1 MVSIIDRVRGANTP
15 EPVDPEPESF
25 EEMTL
30 QEHLLELRNRLVYSA
45 IAVAVGFVVGL
56 IFSFRMLDLIERLS
70 GVGKLKALDPM
81 ESFVATMKVALYI
94 GIGLAMPILIY
105 QIVRFLAPG
114 LTRNEKRYLYRAI
127 PFVFGM
133 FVLGVLFAF
142 FIVIPRGLR
151 FLHGF
156 GGGTF
161 EADFRASSVV
171 SFYLTLLLWVGIV
184 FELPVVMYILAKL
197 HVVTAQML
205 GGIRKYALILIM
217 IAAAI
222 ITPTPD
228 PFNMF
233 LIAAPM
239 YLLYELGIL
248 LARFA

>member
-1 MVSIIDRVRGANTP
+1 MVSIIDRVRGSNTP
-15 EPVDPEPESF
+15 EPVDPGPETF

-45 IAVAVGFVVGL
+45 IAVAVGFVIGL
-56 IFSFRMLDLIERLS
+56 VFSFRMLNLIERLS
-70 GVGKLKALDPM
+70 GVGKLQVLAPM
-81 ESFVATMKVALYI
+81 ESFVTTMKVALYI
-94 GIGLAMPILIY
+94 GIGFAMPVLVY

-133 FVLGVLFAF
+133 FVLGVLFAY
-142 FIVIPRGLR
+142 FIVIPRGLK

-156 GGGTF
+156 GSGTF
-161 EADFRASSVV
+161 DANFRASEVI
-171 SFYLTLLLWVGIV
+171 SFYMTLLLWVGIV
-184 FELPVVMYILAKL
+184 FELPVVMYLLAKL
-197 HVVTAQML
+197 RVVTAQMMSGL
-205 GGIRKYALILIM
+205 RKYAVILIM

-239 YLLYELGIL
+239 YLLYELGII

>member
-1 MVSIIDRVRGANTP
+1 MVSIIDRVRGSNTP
-15 EPVDPEPESF
+15 EPVDPTPETF

-30 QEHLLELRNRLVYSA
+30 QEHLEELRTRIVYSG
-45 IAVAVGFVVGL
+45 IAVTIGFVIGIILAFPLLRL
-56 IFSFRMLDLIERLS
+56 IVRLS
-70 GVGKLKALDPM
+70 GLKVLYAFSPT
-81 ESFVATMKVALYI
+81 ESFVTWMKVALYI
-94 GIGLAMPILIY
+94 GIAIAMPVLVY

-114 LTRNEKRYLYRAI
+114 LTRSEKRYLFRAI
-127 PFVFGM
+127 PFVFIM

-142 FIVIPRGLR
+142 FIVIPRGLQ

-161 EADFRASSVV
+161 QANFRANDVI
-171 SFYLTLLLWVGIV
+171 SFYMTLLLWIGIV
-184 FELPVVMYILAKL
+184 FELPIVMYLLAKL
-197 HVVTAQML
+197 HIMSVRLMGSV
-205 GGIRKYALILIM
+205 RKYAIIIIM

-233 LIAAPM
+233 LVAAPM
-239 YLLYELGIL
+239 YLLYEFGIL

>member
-1 MVSIIDRVRGANTP
+1 MVSIIDRVRGSNTP
-15 EPVDPEPESF
+15 EPVDPPPESF

-45 IAVAVGFVVGL
+45 IAVAVGFVIGL
-56 IFSFRMLDLIERLS
+56 LIGFRMLHLIERLS
-70 GVGKLKALDPM
+70 GLETLYVFAPT
-81 ESFVATMKVALYI
+81 ESFVTYMKVALYI
-94 GIGLAMPILIY
+94 GIGLAMPVLIY

-142 FIVIPRGLR
+142 FIVIPRGLK
-151 FLHGF
+151 FLNGF
-156 GGGTF
+156 GDGTF
-161 EADFRASSVV
+161 ESNFRASEVI

-184 FELPVVMYILAKL
+184 FELPIVMYLLAKL
-197 HVVTAQML
+197 HVVTARMM
-205 GGIRKYALILIM
+205 GGLRKYALIIIM